1 MKKDDF
7 SKLAKGDTI
16 YVPFI
21 VLEHRGNGVDAVL
34 PCVEPEEQEPLNFL
48 HWEIKSAEKKRRKF
62 KGGDIVRVRCDGGHA
77 FETSVLRD
85 EKTDG
90 LVELPS
96 LLNVP
101 LLVDREDL
109 TLLIPYETTKH
120 LPEWPEGMSPEML
133 KGFQLSF
140 ENISDTAYAKG
151 GSND

>member
-7 SKLAKGDTI
+7 LRLEEGDTI

-21 VLEHRGNGVDAVL
+21 VTGRNGNGVDAVL

-62 KGGDIVRVRCDGGHA
+62 KNGDIVRVRCDGGNA

-85 EKTDG
+85 EKPDG

-96 LLNVP
+96 LFNEP
-101 LLVDREDL
+101 LLVDRADL
-109 TLLIPYETTKH
+109 TLLIPVEVTKL
-120 LPEWPEGMSPEML
+120 LPAWPESAELGGF
-133 KGFQLSF
+133 KGFTLEF
-140 ENISDTAYAKG
+140 ENMLSRGKEG
-151 GSND
+151 GAQ